1 MSYLVPVEFLAV
13 VVSSI
18 FGVLLAARKGM
29 DITGVFAVA
38 LAVAFGGGTLRD
50 LFLDRHPLFWIA
62 SPHYPVVVFVIV
74 LMSGVILRFV
84 KKVKPL
90 LLLPDS
96 LGMALFTLV
105 GTGYALDAG
114 TTYFV
119 AVILGVV
126 TGTFGG
132 VVGDILCNEMPSL
145 FTPSPLNATCAFVG
159 AWVYVGLIHF
169 KIPGEMAMLIGIIVI
184 VVFRVLAVRQNW
196 CFPAVRPASLKK

>member
-1 MSYLVPVEFLAV
+1 MSYFVPVEFLAV

-74 LMSGVILRFV
+74 LLSGVILRFV

-96 LGMALFTLV
+96 LHQDEDRRLRRYLKF
-105 GTGYALDAG
+105 DHPI
-114 TTYFV
+114 
-119 AVILGVV
+119 AVI
-126 TGTFGG
+126 
-132 VVGDILCNEMPSL
+132 
-145 FTPSPLNATCAFVG
+145 
-159 AWVYVGLIHF
+159 
-169 KIPGEMAMLIGIIVI
+169 
-184 VVFRVLAVRQNW
+184 
-196 CFPAVRPASLKK
+196 